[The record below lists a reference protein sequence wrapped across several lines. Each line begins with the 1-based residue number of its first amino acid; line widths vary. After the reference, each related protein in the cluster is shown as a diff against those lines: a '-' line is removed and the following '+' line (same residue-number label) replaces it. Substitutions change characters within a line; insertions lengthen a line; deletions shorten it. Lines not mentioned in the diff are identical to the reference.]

1 MVSCNKYIRFSC
13 SSSYNPSVV
22 NNVYAAISQNTQNA
36 VASAKNAVASTNA
49 MINEI
54 SSVTT
59 SKTENFLAATSA
71 TVTSFDAVGTG
82 MNALIECGT
91 GTKITDGLG
100 KAGRVFS
107 RVGIGVSVVSAGLTI
122 KNGVDNLEYGNI
134 IRGGLDI
141 AIGVMSG
148 VTTVG
153 MAIGLVSNPV
163 IGWTIL
169 GSAAV
174 YGVGT
179 MFYDLSN
186 DN

>member
-1 MVSCNKYIRFSC
+1 MVSSNKYIRFSC

-36 VASAKNAVASTNA
+36 VVSAKHAVASTNA

-91 GTKITDGLG
+91 GSKITDGLG
-100 KAGRVFS
+100 KAGRAFGVA
-107 RVGIGVSVVSAGLTI
+107 GTGVSVVSAGLTGYSGYNQLQ
-122 KNGVDNLEYGNI
+122 NGNLLRGTADFVCAGTSLVTSGLMYYGLI
-134 IRGGLDI
+134 
-141 AIGVMSG
+141 
-148 VTTVG
+148 
-153 MAIGLVSNPV
+153 SNPV
-163 IGWTIL
+163 GWSIL
-169 GSAAV
+169 GVTAV

-179 MFYDLSN
+179 MIYDLS
-186 DN
+186 DEY

>member
-1 MVSCNKYIRFSC
+1 MVSSNKYIRFSC
-13 SSSYNPSVV
+13 TSSYNPTVV

-91 GTKITDGLG
+91 GSKITDGLG
-100 KAGRVFS
+100 KAGRAF
-107 RVGIGVSVVSAGLTI
+107 RVAGTGVSVISSGLTI
-122 KNGVDNLEYGNI
+122 KSGVDNWKEGSK
-134 IRGGLDI
+134 IRGSIDFVVGSTSLFTTIGMTAGLI
-141 AIGVMSG
+141 
-148 VTTVG
+148 
-153 MAIGLVSNPV
+153 SNPV
-163 IGWTIL
+163 GWSIL
-169 GSAAV
+169 GVTAV

-179 MFYDLSN
+179 MIYDLS
-186 DN
+186 DEY

>member
-1 MVSCNKYIRFSC
+1 MVSSNKYIRFSC
-13 SSSYNPSVV
+13 TSSYNPSVV
-22 NNVYAAISQNTQNA
+22 NNVYASISQNTQNA
-36 VASAKNAVASTNA
+36 VASAKHAVASTNA

-91 GTKITDGLG
+91 GSKITDGLG
-100 KAGRVFS
+100 KAGRAFGVA
-107 RVGIGVSVVSAGLTI
+107 GTGVSVVSAGLTGYSGYNQLQ
-122 KNGVDNLEYGNI
+122 NGNLLRGTADFVCAGTSLVTSGLMYYGLI
-134 IRGGLDI
+134 
-141 AIGVMSG
+141 
-148 VTTVG
+148 
-153 MAIGLVSNPV
+153 SNPV
-163 IGWTIL
+163 GWSIL
-169 GSAAV
+169 GVTAV

-179 MFYDLSN
+179 MIYDLRN